1 MGSRIQNHRNGIV
14 TLAPHLLPERRPLAE
29 LPTHRHEGEFEW
41 FFCAEGGG
49 VQAVGNWR
57 EPMRPGQLL
66 LIPPGEPHVFAAD
79 PAGGCHCEV
88 LMMPYG
94 FPEGEGAAAAEA
106 RLLLGFWRKRV
117 LERGFIAGLPEE
129 AARRGG
135 ELMRRI
141 RRWSERPAFGGTL
154 RTHAAL
160 LELLALA
167 FELDDPPRYRLGTA
181 TPEHDA
187 AIETVL
193 YFLDNHFSRRIS
205 VAEAAQL
212 AGMSRSVFHRRFTRE
227 TGMSFCVYLNR
238 LRLRAAETLIADGAS
253 AENAAA
259 RCGFFSRSNFFDQR
273 RRYGEECGKG

>member
-1 MGSRIQNHRNGIV
+1 M
-14 TLAPHLLPERRPLAE
+14 
-29 LPTHRHEGEFEW
+29 
-41 FFCAEGGG
+41 
-49 VQAVGNWR
+49 
-57 EPMRPGQLL
+57 
-66 LIPPGEPHVFAAD
+66 
-79 PAGGCHCEV
+79 
-88 LMMPYG
+88 
-94 FPEGEGAAAAEA
+94 
-106 RLLLGFWRKRV
+106 

-167 FELDDPPRYRLGTA
+167 FELDDPPRYRPGTA

-238 LRLRAAETLIADGAS
+238 LRLRAAEALIADGAS